1 MCLGIPSKIIRI
13 EDSRATIDVY
23 GAQRDISIMLL
34 EDQVK
39 VGDYVLV
46 HAGFAIQ
53 KLQEDDAKETL
64 KLFDQYL
71 EVLPPAGMIEEQRT
85 GPTKKPVKKQGRKA
99 AKVSH

>member
-13 EDSRATIDVY
+13 EDTRATIDVY
-23 GAQRDISIMLL
+23 GAQRDISLMLL
-34 EDQVK
+34 EDKVK
-39 VGDYVLV
+39 IGDYVLV

-71 EVLPPAGMIEEQRT
+71 EGLPLINPEEQQT
-85 GPTKKPVKKQGRKA
+85 LEKKPAKKPRRKA
-99 AKVSH
+99 AKVAR